1 MEGKTM
7 LKKMM
12 NINPQEVK
20 ILGSAVLPFA
30 QMAVSR
36 VFSPLF
42 GAVSKGGPGSHAP
55 LAVPTSAQGT
65 GYYVRHS
72 DPYRR

>member
-1 MEGKTM
+1 M

-12 NINPQEVK
+12 NINPQEVN
-20 ILGSAVLPFA
+20 ILGSAVLPLA
-30 QMAVSR
+30 LVAISR

-42 GAVSKGGPGSHAP
+42 SAVSEGGPGSYAP
-55 LAVPTSAQGT
+55 LTVPTSAQGT